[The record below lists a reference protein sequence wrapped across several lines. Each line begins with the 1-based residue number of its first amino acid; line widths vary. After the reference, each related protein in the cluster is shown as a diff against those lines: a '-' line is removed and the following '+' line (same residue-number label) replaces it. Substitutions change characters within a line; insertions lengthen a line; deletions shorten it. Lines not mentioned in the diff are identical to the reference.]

1 MNDTTDAKLESFQA
15 GGDQSNVLESF
26 VTTDETDSIGGYRSS
41 GRIASM
47 PESDFLSQHYAVKD
61 RIGRAVI
68 INNKT
73 FSERTGMGKRPG
85 TDTDAVS
92 MQTVLITIGF
102 QVERFD
108 DLRADEIKNKL
119 QQVASD
125 DHSSSSSFLC
135 VILTHGEEG
144 YVFGTDDRVS
154 LDDLVAPF
162 KGDKCLSLAGKP
174 KIFLIQACRAPEAG
188 YEGDDGM
195 EEEMDYD
202 KSIRR
207 IPTEADFLIALSV
220 VPGCLVWNKSPKA
233 NSWFVKAIHDVFLRN
248 WNKLDLMTMMTRVN
262 KIVAD
267 EFETKNKAEFDKR
280 KKQIPCIT
288 SMLVKDFYFFKR

>member
-1 MNDTTDAKLESFQA
+1 MSDTTDAKLESFQA
-15 GGDQSNVLESF
+15 GGDQFNVLESF
-26 VTTDETDSIGGYRSS
+26 VTTDETDSNGGYRSS
-41 GRIASM
+41 GRIALM
-47 PESDFLSQHYAVKD
+47 QESDFLSQHYTVKD
-61 RIGRAVI
+61 HIGRAVI

-73 FSERTGMGKRPG
+73 FGQGTGMLKRTG

-92 MQTVLITIGF
+92 METVLSTIGF

-144 YVFGTDDRVS
+144 YVFGTDNRVS

-220 VPGCLVWNKSPKA
+220 VPGCLVWNESPKA
-233 NSWFVKAIHDVFLRN
+233 NSWFIKAIHDVFSRN

-267 EFETKNKAEFDKR
+267 EFEKKNKAEFDKR

-288 SMLVKDFYFFKR
+288 SMLVKDFYFFK